1 MKRVVITGIGL
12 ATPIGCSKEE
22 FLSNL
27 CNGVMNLYPLNS
39 LIDDTEIN
47 VKKACFVHNID
58 EEFKALNIYS
68 MRFLDRA
75 NKLTLIA
82 TKK

>member
-12 ATPIGCSKEE
+12 ATPIGCSKEG

-27 CNGVMNLYPLNS
+27 CNGVMNLYPLNL

-47 VKKACFVHNID
+47 VKK
-58 EEFKALNIYS
+58 S
-68 MRFLDRA
+68 MLC
-75 NKLTLIA
+75 T
-82 TKK
+82 